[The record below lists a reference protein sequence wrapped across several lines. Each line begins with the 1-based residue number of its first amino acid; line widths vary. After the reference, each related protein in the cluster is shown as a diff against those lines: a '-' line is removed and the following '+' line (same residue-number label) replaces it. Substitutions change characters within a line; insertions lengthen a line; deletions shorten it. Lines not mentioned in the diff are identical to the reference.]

1 MRALILAG
9 GKGTRLR
16 TVVSDV
22 PKPMAPVCGKPFL
35 DFLLKQL
42 KDENVSSVI
51 VSTGYMAEV
60 IESSYPEGFEECI
73 SLFSRTTPLLTGGAI
88 KKATQNLNSELLIVL
103 NGDSFVKLDLE
114 KISKFHRE
122 KGADI
127 TVLSVYMKDASRYGL
142 LKLSS
147 DSKVETFCEKKS
159 ILRDRLTRGFTFL
172 ILIY

>member
-60 IESSYPEGFEECI
+60 IESSYPEGFEGMHI
-73 SLFSRTTPLLTGGAI
+73 SFSRETTPLLTGGAI

-103 NGDSFVKLDLE
+103 NGDSFVKLDL
-114 KISKFHRE
+114 
-122 KGADI
+122 
-127 TVLSVYMKDASRYGL
+127 
-142 LKLSS
+142 
-147 DSKVETFCEKKS
+147 
-159 ILRDRLTRGFTFL
+159 
-172 ILIY
+172 